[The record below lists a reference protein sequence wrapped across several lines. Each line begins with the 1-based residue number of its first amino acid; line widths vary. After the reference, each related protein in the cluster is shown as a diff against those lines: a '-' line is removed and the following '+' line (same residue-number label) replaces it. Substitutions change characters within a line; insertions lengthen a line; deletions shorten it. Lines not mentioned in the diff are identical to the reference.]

1 MLKKTNDREERF
13 NKEYPV
19 LFPVIFR
26 VAYRITGEQGAAEDL
41 CQEAFIKYFERH
53 EPLPDINQ
61 AKYWL
66 IRVVKNISLNY
77 EKKRVREKNAVNKL
91 EKITP
96 QYIESTEKGVLKN
109 ETKIAVQKA
118 LDKLPYKLRV
128 VLVLKEYAQL
138 NYKEIGS
145 IVGISEGNVK
155 VRIFRARER
164 LEKIFKEEK
173 LYVPEG

>member
-1 MLKKTNDREERF
+1 MLKNKDEREDQF

-26 VAYRITGEQGAAEDL
+26 VAYRITGDETISEDL
-41 CQEAFIKYFERH
+41 CHEAFIKYYERH
-53 EPLPDINQ
+53 EPLPDLNQ
-61 AKYWL
+61 TKYWL
-66 IRVVKNISLNY
+66 IRVVKNMSLNY
-77 EKKRVREKNAVNKL
+77 EKKRVREKNALNRL

-96 QYIESTEKGVLKN
+96 QYIESTEKGVLKE
-109 ETKIAVQKA
+109 ETKIAVQQA

-164 LEKIFKEEK
+164 LEKIFKDER
-173 LYVPEG
+173 LYVSEE

>member
-1 MLKKTNDREERF
+1 MLKHKNEREEQF
-13 NKEYPV
+13 NKEYPI

-26 VAYRITGEQGAAEDL
+26 VAYRVTGDVTISEDL
-41 CQEAFIKYFERH
+41 CHEAFIKYYERH

-66 IRVVKNISLNY
+66 IRVIKNMSLNY
-77 EKKRVREKNAVNKL
+77 EKKKVRERNALNRL
-91 EKITP
+91 ERITP
-96 QYIESTEKGVLKN
+96 QYIESTEKGVLK
-109 ETKIAVQKA
+109 EEMKIAVQQA

-145 IVGISEGNVK
+145 IIGISEGNVK

-164 LEKIFKEEK
+164 LENIFKDEK
-173 LYVPEG
+173 LYVSEE

>member
-1 MLKKTNDREERF
+1 MLKKRDTGEERF
-13 NKEYPV
+13 NKEYTE

-26 VAYRITGEQGAAEDL
+26 VAYRITGEEGVAEDL

-61 AKYWL
+61 TKYWL
-66 IRVVKNISLNY
+66 IRVVKNMSLNY
-77 EKKRVREKNAVNKL
+77 EKKKVREKNAVTKL

-96 QYIESTEKGVLKN
+96 QYVESTEKGVLKE
-109 ETKIAVQKA
+109 ETKIAVQQA

-128 VLVLKEYAQL
+128 VLVLKEYARL

-164 LEKIFKEEK
+164 LEKIFKDEK
-173 LYVPEG
+173 LYVSEG

>member
-1 MLKKTNDREERF
+1 MLKHKNEREEQF
-13 NKEYPV
+13 NREYPI

-26 VAYRITGEQGAAEDL
+26 VAYRITGDVTISEDL
-41 CQEAFIKYFERH
+41 CHEAFIKYYERH

-66 IRVVKNISLNY
+66 IRVIKNMSLNY
-77 EKKRVREKNAVNKL
+77 EKKRVRERNALNRL
-91 EKITP
+91 ERITP
-96 QYIESTEKGVLKN
+96 QYIESTEKGVLK
-109 ETKIAVQKA
+109 EEMKIAVQQA

-145 IVGISEGNVK
+145 IIGISEGNVK

-164 LEKIFKEEK
+164 LEKIFKDEK
-173 LYVPEG
+173 LYVSEE